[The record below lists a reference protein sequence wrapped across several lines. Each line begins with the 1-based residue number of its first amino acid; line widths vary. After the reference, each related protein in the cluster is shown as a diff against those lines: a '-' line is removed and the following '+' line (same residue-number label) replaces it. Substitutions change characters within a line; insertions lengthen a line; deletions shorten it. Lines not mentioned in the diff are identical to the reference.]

1 MNSAELRQSF
11 LNFFEKKGHTIV
23 PSAPLLPDSPN
34 LLFTNAGMNQFV
46 PVFLGERS
54 SPYPSATDTQK
65 CIRAG
70 GKHNDLED
78 VGFDTYHHTFF
89 EMLGNWSFGDYF
101 KKEAIDWAWELL
113 TVVWKLPKHRL
124 YATVYMP
131 EKGEPAEFDQEAHS
145 LWTSIFRNEGLDP
158 DKHVIFSG
166 KKDNFWMMGDTG
178 PCGPCSE
185 IHIDLTPEGDSGE
198 KLVNQDSGRCIE
210 IWNLVFIQFNSNEDG
225 TLSDLPAKNVDTGMG
240 FERVSG
246 IIATTKNFTDFS
258 AEPSNYDS
266 DLFSDIF
273 KILTEECG
281 KEYKGTI
288 PNSRENLSDQS
299 MTDFAFRVIADHL
312 RTLSFSIADGILPG
326 NEGRNYVLRRIL
338 RRAVLFGRK
347 LDLPAGFFASLVKTL
362 VLKMGAFFPELMDQ
376 QKIITSVIR
385 SEEASFEKTIS
396 RGLQLLEKIAL
407 SKDKTI
413 SGLDAFT
420 LYDTHGFPIDL
431 TQLIA
436 IEKRLELDMEGF
448 EIEMGKQRMRSQKAI
463 QKSVISLKDA
473 DEKDE
478 TPFVGFDQN
487 QLLNLETKLK
497 KFVYGPKDEIYLI
510 FEKSNFYAEMGGQ
523 LGDHGTVRVGEKTF
537 KIIDTLK
544 DPSGQFLHR
553 VDTNNIKD
561 IDNWIQSTATLSVD
575 LRRRKALQAHHS
587 ATHVLHW
594 AMRQI
599 LGTHIRQAGS
609 LVDSNRL
616 RFDFSHFETVSIQD
630 QRAIE
635 SLVNQQLVKN
645 DSVQTFEVN
654 FNDKPVDAIAFFG
667 EKYSDTVRIV
677 DIGGYSKELCG
688 GTHVDKTGEIGFFKI
703 VSESSISAGTRRIEA
718 VVADSAANYVFQ
730 LTDQVDRLCTQ
741 YGCGPDKLNEK
752 IARIEAQKE
761 ELLRKLE
768 RYEQKGQANLA
779 ESLAKKAIEK
789 NGIQIVAASLDNIES
804 KELRNIAIQISK
816 KMSKSLI
823 LLGISD
829 EKKSALLSMCSMEAI
844 ESGYNSG
851 DIIRSIS
858 NSLGGKGGG
867 KADFAMGGAP
877 ANKEQLK
884 EAISLFISQNSESQT

>member
-1 MNSAELRQSF
+1 M
-11 LNFFEKKGHTIV
+11 
-23 PSAPLLPDSPN
+23 
-34 LLFTNAGMNQFV
+34 
-46 PVFLGERS
+46 
-54 SPYPSATDTQK
+54 
-65 CIRAG
+65 
-70 GKHNDLED
+70 
-78 VGFDTYHHTFF
+78 
-89 EMLGNWSFGDYF
+89 
-101 KKEAIDWAWELL
+101 
-113 TVVWKLPKHRL
+113 
-124 YATVYMP
+124 
-131 EKGEPAEFDQEAHS
+131 
-145 LWTSIFRNEGLDP
+145 
-158 DKHVIFSG
+158 
-166 KKDNFWMMGDTG
+166 
-178 PCGPCSE
+178 
-185 IHIDLTPEGDSGE
+185 
-198 KLVNQDSGRCIE
+198 
-210 IWNLVFIQFNSNEDG
+210 
-225 TLSDLPAKNVDTGMG
+225 
-240 FERVSG
+240 
-246 IIATTKNFTDFS
+246 
-258 AEPSNYDS
+258 
-266 DLFSDIF
+266 
-273 KILTEECG
+273 
-281 KEYKGTI
+281 
-288 PNSRENLSDQS
+288 
-299 MTDFAFRVIADHL
+299 
-312 RTLSFSIADGILPG
+312 
-326 NEGRNYVLRRIL
+326 
-338 RRAVLFGRK
+338 
-347 LDLPAGFFASLVKTL
+347 
-362 VLKMGAFFPELMDQ
+362 
-376 QKIITSVIR
+376 
-385 SEEASFEKTIS
+385 
-396 RGLQLLEKIAL
+396 
-407 SKDKTI
+407 
-413 SGLDAFT
+413 
-420 LYDTHGFPIDL
+420 YDTHGFPIDL

-463 QKSVISLKDA
+463 QKSVISLKDG

-741 YGCGPDKLNEK
+741 FGCGPDKLNEK

-877 ANKEQLK
+877 ANKKQLK
-884 EAISLFISQNSESQT
+884 EAISLFISQNTESQT

>member
-1 MNSAELRQSF
+1 
-11 LNFFEKKGHTIV
+11 
-23 PSAPLLPDSPN
+23 
-34 LLFTNAGMNQFV
+34 
-46 PVFLGERS
+46 
-54 SPYPSATDTQK
+54 
-65 CIRAG
+65 
-70 GKHNDLED
+70 
-78 VGFDTYHHTFF
+78 
-89 EMLGNWSFGDYF
+89 
-101 KKEAIDWAWELL
+101 
-113 TVVWKLPKHRL
+113 
-124 YATVYMP
+124 
-131 EKGEPAEFDQEAHS
+131 
-145 LWTSIFRNEGLDP
+145 
-158 DKHVIFSG
+158 
-166 KKDNFWMMGDTG
+166 
-178 PCGPCSE
+178 
-185 IHIDLTPEGDSGE
+185 
-198 KLVNQDSGRCIE
+198 
-210 IWNLVFIQFNSNEDG
+210 
-225 TLSDLPAKNVDTGMG
+225 
-240 FERVSG
+240 
-246 IIATTKNFTDFS
+246 
-258 AEPSNYDS
+258 
-266 DLFSDIF
+266 
-273 KILTEECG
+273 
-281 KEYKGTI
+281 
-288 PNSRENLSDQS
+288 
-299 MTDFAFRVIADHL
+299 
-312 RTLSFSIADGILPG
+312 
-326 NEGRNYVLRRIL
+326 
-338 RRAVLFGRK
+338 
-347 LDLPAGFFASLVKTL
+347 
-362 VLKMGAFFPELMDQ
+362 DQ

-385 SEEASFEKTIS
+385 SEEASFERTIS

-463 QKSVISLKDA
+463 QKSVISLKDG

-688 GTHVDKTGEIGFFKI
+688 GTHVDKTGEI
-703 VSESSISAGTRRIEA
+703 
-718 VVADSAANYVFQ
+718 
-730 LTDQVDRLCTQ
+730 
-741 YGCGPDKLNEK
+741 
-752 IARIEAQKE
+752 
-761 ELLRKLE
+761 
-768 RYEQKGQANLA
+768 
-779 ESLAKKAIEK
+779 
-789 NGIQIVAASLDNIES
+789 
-804 KELRNIAIQISK
+804 
-816 KMSKSLI
+816 
-823 LLGISD
+823 
-829 EKKSALLSMCSMEAI
+829 
-844 ESGYNSG
+844 
-851 DIIRSIS
+851 
-858 NSLGGKGGG
+858 
-867 KADFAMGGAP
+867 
-877 ANKEQLK
+877 
-884 EAISLFISQNSESQT
+884 